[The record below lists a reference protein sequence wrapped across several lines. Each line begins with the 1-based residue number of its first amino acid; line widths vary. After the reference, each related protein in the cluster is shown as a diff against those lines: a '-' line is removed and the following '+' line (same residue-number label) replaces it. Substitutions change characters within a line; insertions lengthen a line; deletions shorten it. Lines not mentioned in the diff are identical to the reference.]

1 MLQSD
6 TTNMTLFEK
15 VNNLLSIRNFFKIL
29 IISIIVSYLLRDTN
43 IINKILQNILYYL
56 ASIIFIKY
64 IFVLIK
70 KLIYLIWIILYEA
83 ILFFLS

>member
-1 MLQSD
+1 
-6 TTNMTLFEK
+6 MTLFEK